1 MPLTGTCASLQALSP
16 LSPLFLPLCLPASTP
31 TPSFSMWQA
40 DEQVKRAAES
50 HAENSAALQQEA
62 AALLDRAGEAQ
73 KVCGCGCGVCFSW
86 GGGTPGLGVQAGAE
100 QAPQSRHAGQL
111 SNVAAC
117 VVVAPAQMATR
128 GMLRSQAPPH
138 SMPLLPCY
146 LSCHRLWTK
155 LPHKLRLPG
164 AARPPC
170 CKARTAAQ
178 ALRRQQARARRRR
191 STTLKRCSCGCLSA
205 AKG

>member
-1 MPLTGTCASLQALSP
+1 MCIPPGA
-16 LSPLFLPLCLPASTP
+16 LPAFIP
-31 TPSFSMWQA
+31 LPPPVPPRFNA
-40 DEQVKRAAES
+40 PP
-50 HAENSAALQQEA
+50 
-62 AALLDRAGEAQ
+62 LLLHVAGRRAGQEGSGEPRREQRSPAAGGGSPAGP
-73 KVCGCGCGVCFSW
+73 CGGGAEGVWVWVWCVFFFW

-117 VVVAPAQMATR
+117 VVVAHAQMATR

-138 SMPLLPCY
+138 SMPLLPCS

-164 AARPPC
+164 AARPSC
-170 CKARTAAQ
+170 CKARMAAQ